1 MALEFIIAVV
11 CAITFIICG
20 YSVGFIAGKKETCDV
35 IKENNKEVLIA
46 REHIEYQIQNEKAHL
61 KSLQENVKQQKQSFE
76 DFKKVEKEN
85 IMNNL
90 RDFQAQVDEDKAE
103 YIEQLQIL
111 QSSLDKLQRQKAATI
126 EAFQREQAV
135 QDSKDNYRIVIAN
148 SDKNDIEVLNSFKNR
163 LTNPEILSKLIWSTY
178 FQKKAKALFVNI
190 VGTEKVCGIYKI
202 TDINDMKCYIGQSV
216 DIANRFT
223 QHCRC
228 GCGIK
233 TPKDNKL
240 YAAMLKEGLD
250 QFTFEIVELC
260 PQEELNEK
268 EKYYIDVYNSVN
280 YGFNSQD
287 GVNGKS
293 NDNARDN

>member
-1 MALEFIIAVV
+1 MLEIILGVIS
-11 CAITFIICG
+11 AIICIICG
-20 YSVGFIAGKKETCDV
+20 YYVGVVAGKKETCDIV
-35 IKENNKEVLIA
+35 KENNKEVLIA

-61 KSLQENVKQQKQSFE
+61 KSLQDNVEQQKKSFE
-76 DFKKVEKEN
+76 DFEKLEKEN
-85 IMNNL
+85 IMKNL
-90 RDFQAQVDEDKAE
+90 RDFQIQVNEDKAE
-103 YIEQLQIL
+103 YAEQIQLL
-111 QSSLDKLQRQKAATI
+111 QSSLDKLKRQKAATI

-135 QDSKDNYRIVIAN
+135 QDSKDDYRIIIEDN
-148 SDKNDIEVLNSFKNR
+148 DKADIDILNSFKNR
-163 LTNPEILSKLIWSTY
+163 LSNPEILSKLIWSTY
-178 FQKKAKALFVNI
+178 FQKKAKALFINI

-202 TDINDMKCYIGQSV
+202 TNINDMKCYVGQSV

-240 YAAMLKEGLD
+240 YAAMLKDGLD
-250 QFTFEIVELC
+250 QFTFEIVEIC

-293 NDNARDN
+293 ND

>member
-1 MALEFIIAVV
+1 MVLEFIIAVV
-11 CAITFIICG
+11 CAIICVVCG
-20 YSVGFIAGKKETCDV
+20 YYVGVIAGKQETCDIV
-35 IKENNKEVLIA
+35 KENNKEVLIA

-61 KSLQENVKQQKQSFE
+61 KSLQENVEQQKRNFE
-76 DFKKVEKEN
+76 DFEKLEKEN
-85 IMNNL
+85 IMKNL
-90 RDFQAQVDEDKAE
+90 RDFQIQVNEDKAE
-103 YIEQLQIL
+103 YVAQIQLL
-111 QSSLDKLQRQKAATI
+111 QGSLDKLQRQKAAAV
-126 EAFQREQAV
+126 EAFQREQMV
-135 QDSKDNYRIVIAN
+135 QDSEDNYRIVISE
-148 SDKNDIEVLNSFKNR
+148 SDRSDIDVLNSFKTR
-163 LTNPEILSKLIWSTY
+163 LSNPEILSKLIWSTY
-178 FQKKAKALFVNI
+178 FQKKAKALFTNI

-202 TDINDMKCYIGQSV
+202 TDMNNMKCYIGQSV

-250 QFTFEIVELC
+250 QFTFEIVEIC

-293 NDNARDN
+293 NDNA

>member
-1 MALEFIIAVV
+1 MLEIILGVISAIV
-11 CAITFIICG
+11 CIICG
-20 YSVGFIAGKKETCDV
+20 YYVGVIAGKKETCDIV
-35 IKENNKEVLIA
+35 KENNKEVLIA
-46 REHIEYQIQNEKAHL
+46 REHIEYQIQNEKTHL
-61 KSLQENVKQQKQSFE
+61 KSLQDNVEQQKKSFE
-76 DFKKVEKEN
+76 DFEKLEKEN
-85 IMNNL
+85 IMKNL
-90 RDFQAQVDEDKAE
+90 RDFQIQVNEDKAE
-103 YIEQLQIL
+103 YAEQIQLL
-111 QSSLDKLQRQKAATI
+111 QSSLDKLKRQKAATI

-135 QDSKDNYRIVIAN
+135 QDSKDDYRIIIEDN
-148 SDKNDIEVLNSFKNR
+148 DKADIDILNSFKNR
-163 LTNPEILSKLIWSTY
+163 LSNPEILSKLIWSTY
-178 FQKKAKALFVNI
+178 FQKKAKALFINI

-202 TDINDMKCYIGQSV
+202 TNINNMKCYVGQSV

-240 YAAMLKEGLD
+240 YAAMLKDGLD
-250 QFTFEIVELC
+250 QFTFEIVEIC

-293 NDNARDN
+293 ND

>member
-1 MALEFIIAVV
+1 MLEIILGVISAIV
-11 CAITFIICG
+11 CIICG
-20 YSVGFIAGKKETCDV
+20 YYVGVIAGKKETCDIV
-35 IKENNKEVLIA
+35 KENNKEVLIA

-61 KSLQENVKQQKQSFE
+61 KSLQNNVEQQKKSFE
-76 DFKKVEKEN
+76 DFEKLEKEN
-85 IMNNL
+85 IMKNL
-90 RDFQAQVDEDKAE
+90 RDFQIQVNEDKAE
-103 YIEQLQIL
+103 YAEQIQLL
-111 QSSLDKLQRQKAATI
+111 QSSLDKLKRQKAATI

-135 QDSKDNYRIVIAN
+135 QDSKDDYRIIIEDN
-148 SDKNDIEVLNSFKNR
+148 DKADIDILNSFKNR
-163 LTNPEILSKLIWSTY
+163 LSNPEILSKLIWSTY
-178 FQKKAKALFVNI
+178 FQKKAKALFINI

-202 TDINDMKCYIGQSV
+202 TNINNMKCYVGQSV

-240 YAAMLKEGLD
+240 YAAMLKNGLD
-250 QFTFEIVELC
+250 QFTFEIVEIC

-293 NDNARDN
+293 ND

>member
-1 MALEFIIAVV
+1 MVLEFIIAVV
-11 CAITFIICG
+11 CAIVCVVCG
-20 YSVGFIAGKKETCDV
+20 YYVGVIAGKQETCDIV
-35 IKENNKEVLIA
+35 KENNKEVLAA

-61 KSLQENVKQQKQSFE
+61 KSLQENVEQQKRNFE
-76 DFKKVEKEN
+76 DFEKLEKEN
-85 IMNNL
+85 IMKNL
-90 RDFQAQVDEDKAE
+90 CDFQIQVNEDKAE
-103 YIEQLQIL
+103 YIKQIQLL
-111 QSSLDKLQRQKAATI
+111 QGSLDKLQRQKAAAV
-126 EAFQREQAV
+126 EAFQREQIIH
-135 QDSKDNYRIVIAN
+135 DSEDNYRIVISE
-148 SDKNDIEVLNSFKNR
+148 SDRSDIDVLNSFKTR
-163 LTNPEILSKLIWSTY
+163 LSNPEILSKLIWSTY
-178 FQKKAKALFVNI
+178 FQKKAKALFTNI

-202 TDINDMKCYIGQSV
+202 TDMNDMKCYIGQSV

-250 QFTFEIVELC
+250 QFTFEIVEFC

-293 NDNARDN
+293 NDNA

>member
-1 MALEFIIAVV
+1 MLEIILGVIS
-11 CAITFIICG
+11 AIIGIICG
-20 YSVGFIAGKKETCDV
+20 YYVGVIAGKKETCDIV
-35 IKENNKEVLIA
+35 KENNKEVLIA

-61 KSLQENVKQQKQSFE
+61 KSLQDNVEQQKKSFE
-76 DFKKVEKEN
+76 DFEKLEKEN
-85 IMNNL
+85 IMKNL
-90 RDFQAQVDEDKAE
+90 RDFQIQVNEDKAE
-103 YIEQLQIL
+103 YAEQIQLL
-111 QSSLDKLQRQKAATI
+111 QSSLDKLKRQKAATI

-135 QDSKDNYRIVIAN
+135 QDSKDDYRIIIEDN
-148 SDKNDIEVLNSFKNR
+148 DKADIDILNSFKNR
-163 LTNPEILSKLIWSTY
+163 LSNPEILSKLIWSTY
-178 FQKKAKALFVNI
+178 FQKKAKALFINI

-202 TDINDMKCYIGQSV
+202 TNINDMKCYVGQSV

-240 YAAMLKEGLD
+240 YAAMLKDGLD
-250 QFTFEIVELC
+250 QFTFEIVEIC

-293 NDNARDN
+293 ND

>member
-1 MALEFIIAVV
+1 MLEVILGIIFAIV
-11 CAITFIICG
+11 CIICG
-20 YSVGFIAGKKETCDV
+20 YYVGVIAGKKETCDIV
-35 IKENNKEVLIA
+35 KENNKEILIA
-46 REHIEYQIQNEKAHL
+46 REHIEHQIQNEKSHL
-61 KSLQENVKQQKQSFE
+61 KSLQENVEQQKKSFE
-76 DFKKVEKEN
+76 DFEKLEKEN
-85 IMNNL
+85 IMKNL
-90 RDFQAQVDEDKAE
+90 RDFQIQANENKAE
-103 YIEQLQIL
+103 YAEKIQLL
-111 QSSLDKLQRQKAATI
+111 QSSLDKLKRQKAATI

-135 QDSKDNYRIVIAN
+135 QDSKNDYRIIIEDNA
-148 SDKNDIEVLNSFKNR
+148 KADIDILNSFKNR
-163 LTNPEILSKLIWSTY
+163 LSNPEILSKLIWSTY
-178 FQKKAKALFVNI
+178 YQKKAKALFVNI

-202 TDINDMKCYIGQSV
+202 TDINDTKCYIGQSV

-250 QFTFEIVELC
+250 QFTFEIVEIC

-287 GVNGKS
+287 GVNGK
-293 NDNARDN
+293 D

>member
-1 MALEFIIAVV
+1 MVLEFIIAVI
-11 CAITFIICG
+11 CAIIFIICG
-20 YSVGFIAGKKETCDV
+20 YSVGIIAGRKETCDIV
-35 IKENNKEVLIA
+35 KESNKEVLIA

-61 KSLQENVKQQKQSFE
+61 KSIQENVEQQKQSFE
-76 DFKKVEKEN
+76 DFKKSEKEN
-85 IMNNL
+85 IINNL
-90 RDFQAQVDEDKAE
+90 RDFQAQVDKDKAE
-103 YIEQLQIL
+103 YIEQIQIL

-135 QDSKDNYRIVIAN
+135 QDSKDDYRIIIED
-148 SDKNDIEVLNSFKNR
+148 SDKADIDILNSFKNR
-163 LTNPEILSKLIWSTY
+163 LSNPEILSKLIWSTY

-250 QFTFEIVELC
+250 QFTFEVVELC

-293 NDNARDN
+293 NDNA

>member
-1 MALEFIIAVV
+1 MLEIILGVIS
-11 CAITFIICG
+11 AIICIICG
-20 YSVGFIAGKKETCDV
+20 YYVGVIAGKKETCDIV
-35 IKENNKEVLIA
+35 KENNKEVLIA

-61 KSLQENVKQQKQSFE
+61 KSLQDNVEQQKKSFE
-76 DFKKVEKEN
+76 DFEKLEKEN
-85 IMNNL
+85 IMKNL
-90 RDFQAQVDEDKAE
+90 RDFQIQVNEDKAE
-103 YIEQLQIL
+103 YAEQIQLL
-111 QSSLDKLQRQKAATI
+111 QSSLDKLKRQKAATI

-135 QDSKDNYRIVIAN
+135 QDSKDDYRIIIEDN
-148 SDKNDIEVLNSFKNR
+148 DKADIDILNSFKNR
-163 LTNPEILSKLIWSTY
+163 LSNPEILSKLIWSTY
-178 FQKKAKALFVNI
+178 FQKKAKALFINI

-202 TDINDMKCYIGQSV
+202 TNINDMKCYVGQSV

-240 YAAMLKEGLD
+240 YAAMLKNGLD
-250 QFTFEIVELC
+250 QFTFEIVEIC

-293 NDNARDN
+293 ND

>member
-1 MALEFIIAVV
+1 MLEIILSVIS
-11 CAITFIICG
+11 AIICIICG
-20 YSVGFIAGKKETCDV
+20 YYVGVVAGKKETCDIV
-35 IKENNKEVLIA
+35 KENNKEVLAA

-61 KSLQENVKQQKQSFE
+61 KSLQDNVEQQKKSFE
-76 DFKKVEKEN
+76 DFEKLEKEN
-85 IMNNL
+85 IMKNL
-90 RDFQAQVDEDKAE
+90 RDFQIQVNEDKAE
-103 YIEQLQIL
+103 YAEQIQLL
-111 QSSLDKLQRQKAATI
+111 QSSLDKLKRQKAATI

-135 QDSKDNYRIVIAN
+135 QDSKDDYRIIIEDN
-148 SDKNDIEVLNSFKNR
+148 DKADIDILNSFKNR
-163 LTNPEILSKLIWSTY
+163 LSNPEILSKLIWSTY
-178 FQKKAKALFVNI
+178 FQKKAKALFINI

-202 TDINDMKCYIGQSV
+202 TNINDMKCYVGQSV

-240 YAAMLKEGLD
+240 YAAMLKDGLD
-250 QFTFEIVELC
+250 QFTFEIVEIC

-293 NDNARDN
+293 ND

>member
-1 MALEFIIAVV
+1 MLEIILGVISAIV
-11 CAITFIICG
+11 CIICG
-20 YSVGFIAGKKETCDV
+20 YYVGVIAGKKETCDIV
-35 IKENNKEVLIA
+35 KENNKEVLIA

-61 KSLQENVKQQKQSFE
+61 KSLQDNVEQQKKSFE
-76 DFKKVEKEN
+76 DFEKLEKEN
-85 IMNNL
+85 IMKNL
-90 RDFQAQVDEDKAE
+90 RDFQIQVNEDKAE
-103 YIEQLQIL
+103 YTEQIQLL
-111 QSSLDKLQRQKAATI
+111 QSSLDKLKRQKAATI

-135 QDSKDNYRIVIAN
+135 QDSKDNYRIIIED
-148 SDKNDIEVLNSFKNR
+148 SDKADIDILNSFKNR
-163 LTNPEILSKLIWSTY
+163 LSNPEILSKLIWSTY
-178 FQKKAKALFVNI
+178 FQKKAKALFINI

-202 TDINDMKCYIGQSV
+202 TDINDMKCYVGQSV

-250 QFTFEIVELC
+250 QFTFEIVEIC
-260 PQEELNEK
+260 PQKELNEK

-293 NDNARDN
+293 ND

>member
-11 CAITFIICG
+11 CAIICVVCG
-20 YSVGFIAGKKETCDV
+20 YYVGVIAGKLETCDIV
-35 IKENNKEVLIA
+35 KENNKEVLIA

-61 KSLQENVKQQKQSFE
+61 KSLQENVEQQKRNFE
-76 DFKKVEKEN
+76 DFEKLEKEN
-85 IMNNL
+85 IMKNL
-90 RDFQAQVDEDKAE
+90 RDFQIQVNEDKAE
-103 YIEQLQIL
+103 YVAQIQLL
-111 QSSLDKLQRQKAATI
+111 QGSLDKLQRQKAAAV
-126 EAFQREQAV
+126 EAFQREQMI
-135 QDSKDNYRIVIAN
+135 QDSEDNYRIVISE
-148 SDKNDIEVLNSFKNR
+148 SDRSDIDVLNSFKTR
-163 LTNPEILSKLIWSTY
+163 LSNPEILSKLIWSTY
-178 FQKKAKALFVNI
+178 FQKKAKALFTNI

-202 TDINDMKCYIGQSV
+202 TDMNNMKCYIGQSV
-216 DIANRFT
+216 DIVNRFT

-240 YAAMLKEGLD
+240 YAAMLKDGLD
-250 QFTFEIVELC
+250 QFTFEIVEIC

-268 EKYYIDVYNSVN
+268 EKYYIDVYNAVN

-293 NDNARDN
+293 ND

>member
-1 MALEFIIAVV
+1 MVFEFIIAVV
-11 CAITFIICG
+11 CAIIFIICG
-20 YSVGFIAGKKETCDV
+20 YSVGVIADRKETCDIV
-35 IKENNKEVLIA
+35 KENNKEVIIA
-46 REHIEYQIQNEKAHL
+46 RKHIEYQIQNEKAHL
-61 KSLQENVKQQKQSFE
+61 KSLQENVEQQKQSFE
-76 DFKKVEKEN
+76 DFKKSEKEN

-90 RDFQAQVDEDKAE
+90 RDFQAQVDKDKDE
-103 YIEQLQIL
+103 YIEQIQIL

-135 QDSKDNYRIVIAN
+135 QDSKDDYRII
-148 SDKNDIEVLNSFKNR
+148 IED
-163 LTNPEILSKLIWSTY
+163 ILSKLIWSTY

-250 QFTFEIVELC
+250 QFTFEVVELC

-293 NDNARDN
+293 NDNA

>member
-1 MALEFIIAVV
+1 MLEIILSVIS
-11 CAITFIICG
+11 AIICIICG
-20 YSVGFIAGKKETCDV
+20 YYVGVIAGKKETCDIV
-35 IKENNKEVLIA
+35 KENNKEVLIA

-61 KSLQENVKQQKQSFE
+61 KSLQDNVEQQKKSFE
-76 DFKKVEKEN
+76 DFEKLEKEN
-85 IMNNL
+85 IMKNL
-90 RDFQAQVDEDKAE
+90 RDFQIQVNEDKAE
-103 YIEQLQIL
+103 YAEQIQLL
-111 QSSLDKLQRQKAATI
+111 QSSLDKLKRQKAATI

-135 QDSKDNYRIVIAN
+135 QDSKDDYRIIIEDN
-148 SDKNDIEVLNSFKNR
+148 DKADIDILNSFKNR
-163 LTNPEILSKLIWSTY
+163 LSNPEILSKLIWSTY
-178 FQKKAKALFVNI
+178 FQKKAKALFINI

-202 TDINDMKCYIGQSV
+202 TNINDMKCYVGQSV

-240 YAAMLKEGLD
+240 YAAMLKNGLD
-250 QFTFEIVELC
+250 QFTFEIVEIC

-293 NDNARDN
+293 ND

>member
-1 MALEFIIAVV
+1 MLEIILGVISAIV
-11 CAITFIICG
+11 CIICG
-20 YSVGFIAGKKETCDV
+20 YYVGVIAGKKETCDIV
-35 IKENNKEVLIA
+35 KENNKEVLIA

-61 KSLQENVKQQKQSFE
+61 KSLQDNVKQQKKSFE
-76 DFKKVEKEN
+76 DFEKLEKEN
-85 IMNNL
+85 IMKNL
-90 RDFQAQVDEDKAE
+90 RDFQIQVNEDKAE
-103 YIEQLQIL
+103 YAEQIQLL
-111 QSSLDKLQRQKAATI
+111 QSSLDKLKRQKAATI

-135 QDSKDNYRIVIAN
+135 QDSKDDYRIIIEDN
-148 SDKNDIEVLNSFKNR
+148 DKADIDILNSFKNR
-163 LTNPEILSKLIWSTY
+163 LSNPEILSKLIWSTY
-178 FQKKAKALFVNI
+178 FQKKAKALFINI

-202 TDINDMKCYIGQSV
+202 TNINNMKCYVGQSV

-240 YAAMLKEGLD
+240 YAAMLKNGLD
-250 QFTFEIVELC
+250 QFTFEIVEIC

-293 NDNARDN
+293 ND

>member
-1 MALEFIIAVV
+1 MLEIILGVIS
-11 CAITFIICG
+11 AIICIICG
-20 YSVGFIAGKKETCDV
+20 YYVGVIAGKKETCDIV
-35 IKENNKEVLIA
+35 KENNKEVLIA

-61 KSLQENVKQQKQSFE
+61 KSLQDNVEQQKKSFE
-76 DFKKVEKEN
+76 DFEKLEKEN
-85 IMNNL
+85 IMKNL
-90 RDFQAQVDEDKAE
+90 RDFQIQVNEDKAE
-103 YIEQLQIL
+103 YAEQIQLL
-111 QSSLDKLQRQKAATI
+111 QSSLDKLKRQKAATI

-135 QDSKDNYRIVIAN
+135 QDSKDDYRIIIEDN
-148 SDKNDIEVLNSFKNR
+148 DKADIDILNSFKNR
-163 LTNPEILSKLIWSTY
+163 LSNPEILSKLIWSTY
-178 FQKKAKALFVNI
+178 FQKKAKALFINI

-202 TDINDMKCYIGQSV
+202 TNINDMKCYVGQSV

-240 YAAMLKEGLD
+240 YAAMLKDGLD
-250 QFTFEIVELC
+250 QFTFEIVEIC

-293 NDNARDN
+293 ND

>member
-1 MALEFIIAVV
+1 MLEIILGVIS
-11 CAITFIICG
+11 AIICIICG
-20 YSVGFIAGKKETCDV
+20 YYVGVIAGKKETSDIV
-35 IKENNKEVLIA
+35 KENNKEVLIA

-61 KSLQENVKQQKQSFE
+61 KSLQDNVEQQKKSFE
-76 DFKKVEKEN
+76 DFEKLEKEN
-85 IMNNL
+85 IMKNL
-90 RDFQAQVDEDKAE
+90 RDFQIQVNEDKAE
-103 YIEQLQIL
+103 YAEQIQLL
-111 QSSLDKLQRQKAATI
+111 QSSLDKLKRQKAATI

-135 QDSKDNYRIVIAN
+135 QDSKDDYRIIIEDN
-148 SDKNDIEVLNSFKNR
+148 DKADIDILNSFKNR
-163 LTNPEILSKLIWSTY
+163 LSNPEILSKLIWSTY
-178 FQKKAKALFVNI
+178 FQKKAKALFINI

-202 TDINDMKCYIGQSV
+202 TNINNMKCYVGQSV

-240 YAAMLKEGLD
+240 YAAMLKNGLD
-250 QFTFEIVELC
+250 QFTFEIVEIC

-293 NDNARDN
+293 ND

>member
-1 MALEFIIAVV
+1 MLEIILSVIS
-11 CAITFIICG
+11 AIICIICG
-20 YSVGFIAGKKETCDV
+20 YYVGVIAGKKETCDIV
-35 IKENNKEVLIA
+35 KENNKEVLIA

-61 KSLQENVKQQKQSFE
+61 KSLQDNVEQQKKSFE
-76 DFKKVEKEN
+76 DFEKLEKEN
-85 IMNNL
+85 IMKNL
-90 RDFQAQVDEDKAE
+90 RDFQIQVNEDKAE
-103 YIEQLQIL
+103 YAEQIQLL
-111 QSSLDKLQRQKAATI
+111 QSSLDKLKRQKAATI

-135 QDSKDNYRIVIAN
+135 QDSKDDYRIIIEDN
-148 SDKNDIEVLNSFKNR
+148 DKADIDILNSFKNR
-163 LTNPEILSKLIWSTY
+163 LSNPEILSKLIWSTY
-178 FQKKAKALFVNI
+178 FQKKAKALFINI

-202 TDINDMKCYIGQSV
+202 TNINNMKCYVGQSV

-240 YAAMLKEGLD
+240 YAAMLKNGLD
-250 QFTFEIVELC
+250 QFTFEIVEIC

-293 NDNARDN
+293 ND

>member
-1 MALEFIIAVV
+1 MLEIILGVISAIV
-11 CAITFIICG
+11 CIICG
-20 YSVGFIAGKKETCDV
+20 YYVGVIAGKKETCDIV
-35 IKENNKEVLIA
+35 KENNKEVLIA

-61 KSLQENVKQQKQSFE
+61 KSLQDNVEQQKKSFE
-76 DFKKVEKEN
+76 DFEKLEKEN
-85 IMNNL
+85 IMKNL
-90 RDFQAQVDEDKAE
+90 RDFQIQVNEDKAE
-103 YIEQLQIL
+103 YAEQIQLL
-111 QSSLDKLQRQKAATI
+111 QSSLDKLKRQKAATI

-135 QDSKDNYRIVIAN
+135 QDSKDDYRIIIEDN
-148 SDKNDIEVLNSFKNR
+148 DKADIDILNSFKNR
-163 LTNPEILSKLIWSTY
+163 LSNPEILSKLIWSTY
-178 FQKKAKALFVNI
+178 FQKKAKALFINI

-202 TDINDMKCYIGQSV
+202 TNINDMKCYMGQSV

-240 YAAMLKEGLD
+240 YAAMLKDGLD
-250 QFTFEIVELC
+250 QFTFEIVEICL
-260 PQEELNEK
+260 QEELNEK

-293 NDNARDN
+293 ND

>member
-1 MALEFIIAVV
+1 MLEIILGVISAIV
-11 CAITFIICG
+11 CIICG
-20 YSVGFIAGKKETCDV
+20 YYVGVIAGKKETCDIV
-35 IKENNKEVLIA
+35 KENNKEVLIA

-61 KSLQENVKQQKQSFE
+61 KSLQDNVEQQKKSFE
-76 DFKKVEKEN
+76 DFEKLEKEN
-85 IMNNL
+85 IMKNL
-90 RDFQAQVDEDKAE
+90 RDFQIQVNEDKAE
-103 YIEQLQIL
+103 YAEQIQLL
-111 QSSLDKLQRQKAATI
+111 QSSLDKLKRQKAATI

-135 QDSKDNYRIVIAN
+135 QDSKDDYRIIIEDN
-148 SDKNDIEVLNSFKNR
+148 DKADIDILNSFKNR
-163 LTNPEILSKLIWSTY
+163 LSNPEILSKLIWSTY
-178 FQKKAKALFVNI
+178 FQKKAKTLFINI

-202 TDINDMKCYIGQSV
+202 TNINDMKCYVGQSV

-240 YAAMLKEGLD
+240 YAAMLKNGLD
-250 QFTFEIVELC
+250 QFTFEIVEIC

-293 NDNARDN
+293 ND

>member
-1 MALEFIIAVV
+1 MLEIILGVIS
-11 CAITFIICG
+11 AIICIICG
-20 YSVGFIAGKKETCDV
+20 YYVGVIAGKKETCDIV
-35 IKENNKEVLIA
+35 KENNKEVLIA

-61 KSLQENVKQQKQSFE
+61 KSLQDNVEQQKKSFE
-76 DFKKVEKEN
+76 DFEKLEKEN
-85 IMNNL
+85 IMKNL
-90 RDFQAQVDEDKAE
+90 RDFQIQVNEDKAE
-103 YIEQLQIL
+103 YAEQIQLL
-111 QSSLDKLQRQKAATI
+111 QSSLDKLKRQKAATI
-126 EAFQREQAV
+126 EAFQREQTV
-135 QDSKDNYRIVIAN
+135 QDSKDDYRIIIEDN
-148 SDKNDIEVLNSFKNR
+148 DKADIDILNSFKNR
-163 LTNPEILSKLIWSTY
+163 LSNPEILSKLIWSTY
-178 FQKKAKALFVNI
+178 FQKKAKALFINI

-202 TDINDMKCYIGQSV
+202 TNINDMKCYVGQSV

-240 YAAMLKEGLD
+240 YAAMLKDGLD
-250 QFTFEIVELC
+250 QFTFEIVEIC

-293 NDNARDN
+293 ND

>member
-1 MALEFIIAVV
+1 MLEIILGVISAIV
-11 CAITFIICG
+11 CIICG
-20 YSVGFIAGKKETCDV
+20 YYVGVIAGKKETCDIV
-35 IKENNKEVLIA
+35 KENNKEVLIA

-61 KSLQENVKQQKQSFE
+61 KSLQDNVEQQKKSFE
-76 DFKKVEKEN
+76 DFEKLEKEN
-85 IMNNL
+85 IMKNL
-90 RDFQAQVDEDKAE
+90 RDFQIQVNEDKAE
-103 YIEQLQIL
+103 YAEQIQLL
-111 QSSLDKLQRQKAATI
+111 QSSLDKLKRQKAATI

-135 QDSKDNYRIVIAN
+135 QDSKDDYRIIIEDN
-148 SDKNDIEVLNSFKNR
+148 DKADIDILNSFKNR
-163 LTNPEILSKLIWSTY
+163 LSNPEILSKLIWSTY
-178 FQKKAKALFVNI
+178 FQKKAKALFINI

-202 TDINDMKCYIGQSV
+202 TNINNMKCYVGQSV

-240 YAAMLKEGLD
+240 YAAMLKNGLD
-250 QFTFEIVELC
+250 QFTFEIVEIC

-293 NDNARDN
+293 ND

>member
-1 MALEFIIAVV
+1 
-11 CAITFIICG
+11 
-20 YSVGFIAGKKETCDV
+20 
-35 IKENNKEVLIA
+35 
-46 REHIEYQIQNEKAHL
+46 
-61 KSLQENVKQQKQSFE
+61 
-76 DFKKVEKEN
+76 
-85 IMNNL
+85 MNNL
-90 RDFQAQVDEDKAE
+90 RDFQAQVDKDKAE
-103 YIEQLQIL
+103 YIEQIQIL

-135 QDSKDNYRIVIAN
+135 QDSKDDYRIIIDD
-148 SDKNDIEVLNSFKNR
+148 SDKADIDILNSFKNR
-163 LTNPEILSKLIWSTY
+163 LSNPEILSKLIWSTY

-250 QFTFEIVELC
+250 QFTFEVVELC

-293 NDNARDN
+293 NDNA

>member
-1 MALEFIIAVV
+1 MLEIILGVISAIV
-11 CAITFIICG
+11 CIICG
-20 YSVGFIAGKKETCDV
+20 YYVGVIAGKKETCDIV
-35 IKENNKEVLIA
+35 KENNKEVLIA

-61 KSLQENVKQQKQSFE
+61 KSLQDNVEQQKKSFE
-76 DFKKVEKEN
+76 DFEKLEKEN
-85 IMNNL
+85 IMKNL
-90 RDFQAQVDEDKAE
+90 RDFQIQVNEDKAE
-103 YIEQLQIL
+103 YAEQIQLL
-111 QSSLDKLQRQKAATI
+111 QSSLDKLKRQKAATI

-135 QDSKDNYRIVIAN
+135 QDSKDDYRIIIEDN
-148 SDKNDIEVLNSFKNR
+148 DKADIDILNSFKNR
-163 LTNPEILSKLIWSTY
+163 LSNPEILSKLIWSTY
-178 FQKKAKALFVNI
+178 FQKKAKALFINI

-202 TDINDMKCYIGQSV
+202 TNINDMKCYVGQSV

-240 YAAMLKEGLD
+240 YAAMLKDGLD
-250 QFTFEIVELC
+250 QFTFEIVEIC

-293 NDNARDN
+293 ND

>member
-1 MALEFIIAVV
+1 MLEIILGVIS
-11 CAITFIICG
+11 AIICIICG
-20 YSVGFIAGKKETCDV
+20 YYVGVIAGKKETCDIV
-35 IKENNKEVLIA
+35 KENNKEVLIA

-61 KSLQENVKQQKQSFE
+61 KSLQDNVEQQKKSFE
-76 DFKKVEKEN
+76 DFEKLEKEN
-85 IMNNL
+85 IMKNL
-90 RDFQAQVDEDKAE
+90 RDFQIQVNEDKAE
-103 YIEQLQIL
+103 YAEQIQLL
-111 QSSLDKLQRQKAATI
+111 QSSLDKLKRQKAATI

-135 QDSKDNYRIVIAN
+135 QDSKDDYRIIIEDN
-148 SDKNDIEVLNSFKNR
+148 DKADIDILNSFKNR
-163 LTNPEILSKLIWSTY
+163 LSNPEILSKLIWSTY
-178 FQKKAKALFVNI
+178 FQKKAKALFINI

-202 TDINDMKCYIGQSV
+202 TNINDMKCYVGQSV

-240 YAAMLKEGLD
+240 YAAMLKDGLG
-250 QFTFEIVELC
+250 QFTFEIVEIC

-293 NDNARDN
+293 ND

>member
-1 MALEFIIAVV
+1 MLEIILGVISAIV
-11 CAITFIICG
+11 CIICG
-20 YSVGFIAGKKETCDV
+20 YYVGVIAGKKETCDIV
-35 IKENNKEVLIA
+35 KENNKEVLIA

-61 KSLQENVKQQKQSFE
+61 KSLQDNVEQQKKSFE
-76 DFKKVEKEN
+76 DFEKLEKEN
-85 IMNNL
+85 IMKNL
-90 RDFQAQVDEDKAE
+90 RDFQIQVNEDKAE
-103 YIEQLQIL
+103 YAEQIQLL
-111 QSSLDKLQRQKAATI
+111 QSSLDKLKRQKAATI

-135 QDSKDNYRIVIAN
+135 QDSKDDYRIIIEDN
-148 SDKNDIEVLNSFKNR
+148 DKADIDILNSFKNR
-163 LTNPEILSKLIWSTY
+163 LSNPEILSKLIWSTY
-178 FQKKAKALFVNI
+178 FQKKAKALFINI

-202 TDINDMKCYIGQSV
+202 TNINDMKCYVGQSV

-240 YAAMLKEGLD
+240 YAAMLKDGLD
-250 QFTFEIVELC
+250 QFTFEIVEICL
-260 PQEELNEK
+260 QEELNEK

-293 NDNARDN
+293 ND

>member
-1 MALEFIIAVV
+1 MLEIILGIIFAIV
-11 CAITFIICG
+11 CIICG
-20 YSVGFIAGKKETCDV
+20 YYVGVIAGKKETCDIV
-35 IKENNKEVLIA
+35 KENNKEILIA
-46 REHIEYQIQNEKAHL
+46 REHIEHQIQNEKSHL
-61 KSLQENVKQQKQSFE
+61 KSLQENVEQQKKSFE
-76 DFKKVEKEN
+76 DFEKLEKEN
-85 IMNNL
+85 IMKNL
-90 RDFQAQVDEDKAE
+90 RDFQIQANENKAE
-103 YIEQLQIL
+103 YAEKIQLL
-111 QSSLDKLQRQKAATI
+111 QSSLDKLKRQKAATI

-135 QDSKDNYRIVIAN
+135 QDSKNDYRIIIEDN
-148 SDKNDIEVLNSFKNR
+148 DKADIDILNSFKNR
-163 LTNPEILSKLIWSTY
+163 LSNPEILSKLIWSTY
-178 FQKKAKALFVNI
+178 YQKKAKALFVNI

-202 TDINDMKCYIGQSV
+202 TDINDTKCYIGQSV

-250 QFTFEIVELC
+250 QFTFEIVEIC

-287 GVNGKS
+287 GVNGK
-293 NDNARDN
+293 D

>member
-1 MALEFIIAVV
+1 MLEIILGVIS
-11 CAITFIICG
+11 AIICIICG
-20 YSVGFIAGKKETCDV
+20 YYVGVIAGKKEICDIV
-35 IKENNKEVLIA
+35 KENNKEVLIA

-61 KSLQENVKQQKQSFE
+61 KSLQDNVEQQKKSFE
-76 DFKKVEKEN
+76 DFEKLEKEN
-85 IMNNL
+85 IMKNL
-90 RDFQAQVDEDKAE
+90 RDFQIQVNEDKAE
-103 YIEQLQIL
+103 YAEQIQLL
-111 QSSLDKLQRQKAATI
+111 QSSLDKLKRQKAATI

-135 QDSKDNYRIVIAN
+135 QDSKDDYRIIIEDN
-148 SDKNDIEVLNSFKNR
+148 DKADIDILNSFKNR
-163 LTNPEILSKLIWSTY
+163 LSNPEILSKLIWSTY
-178 FQKKAKALFVNI
+178 FQKKAKALFINI

-202 TDINDMKCYIGQSV
+202 TNINDMKCYVGQSV

-240 YAAMLKEGLD
+240 YAAMLKNGLD
-250 QFTFEIVELC
+250 QFTFEIVEIC

-293 NDNARDN
+293 ND

>member
-1 MALEFIIAVV
+1 MLEIILGVISAIV
-11 CAITFIICG
+11 CIICG
-20 YSVGFIAGKKETCDV
+20 YYVGVIAGKKETCDIV
-35 IKENNKEVLIA
+35 KENNKEVLIA

-61 KSLQENVKQQKQSFE
+61 KSLQDNVEQQKKSFE
-76 DFKKVEKEN
+76 DFEKLEKEN
-85 IMNNL
+85 IMKNL
-90 RDFQAQVDEDKAE
+90 RDFQIQVNEDKAE
-103 YIEQLQIL
+103 YAEQIQLL
-111 QSSLDKLQRQKAATI
+111 QSSLDKLKRQKAATI

-135 QDSKDNYRIVIAN
+135 QDSKDDYRIIIEDN
-148 SDKNDIEVLNSFKNR
+148 DKADIDILNSFKNR
-163 LTNPEILSKLIWSTY
+163 LSNPEILSKLIWSTY
-178 FQKKAKALFVNI
+178 FQKKAKALFINI

-202 TDINDMKCYIGQSV
+202 TNINDMKCYVGQSV

-240 YAAMLKEGLD
+240 YAAMLKNGLD
-250 QFTFEIVELC
+250 QFTFEIVEIC

-293 NDNARDN
+293 ND

>member
-1 MALEFIIAVV
+1 MLEIILGVISAIV
-11 CAITFIICG
+11 CIICG
-20 YSVGFIAGKKETCDV
+20 YYVGVIAGKKETCDIV
-35 IKENNKEVLIA
+35 KENNKEVLIA

-61 KSLQENVKQQKQSFE
+61 KFLQDNVEQQKKSFE
-76 DFKKVEKEN
+76 DFEKLEKEN
-85 IMNNL
+85 IMKNL
-90 RDFQAQVDEDKAE
+90 RDFQIQVNEDKAE
-103 YIEQLQIL
+103 YAEQIQLL
-111 QSSLDKLQRQKAATI
+111 QSSLDKLKRQKAATI

-135 QDSKDNYRIVIAN
+135 QDSKDDYRIIIEDN
-148 SDKNDIEVLNSFKNR
+148 DKADIDILNSFKNR
-163 LTNPEILSKLIWSTY
+163 LSNPEILSKLIWSTY
-178 FQKKAKALFVNI
+178 FQKKAKALFINI

-202 TDINDMKCYIGQSV
+202 TNINDMKCYVGQSV

-240 YAAMLKEGLD
+240 YAAMLKDGLD
-250 QFTFEIVELC
+250 QFTFEIVEIC

-287 GVNGKS
+287 GVNNK
-293 NDNARDN
+293 NE

>member
-1 MALEFIIAVV
+1 MLEIILGVISAIV
-11 CAITFIICG
+11 CIICG
-20 YSVGFIAGKKETCDV
+20 YYVGVIAGKKETCDIV
-35 IKENNKEVLIA
+35 KENNKEVLIA

-61 KSLQENVKQQKQSFE
+61 KSLQDNVEQQKESFE
-76 DFKKVEKEN
+76 DFEKLEKEN
-85 IMNNL
+85 IMKNL
-90 RDFQAQVDEDKAE
+90 RDFQIQVNEDKAE
-103 YIEQLQIL
+103 YAEQIQLL
-111 QSSLDKLQRQKAATI
+111 QSSLDKLKRQKAATI

-135 QDSKDNYRIVIAN
+135 QDSKDDYRIIIEDN
-148 SDKNDIEVLNSFKNR
+148 DKADIDILNSFKNR
-163 LTNPEILSKLIWSTY
+163 LSNPEILSKLIWSTY
-178 FQKKAKALFVNI
+178 FQKKAKALFINI

-202 TDINDMKCYIGQSV
+202 TNINDMKCYVGQSV

-240 YAAMLKEGLD
+240 YAAMLKNGLD
-250 QFTFEIVELC
+250 QFTFEIVEIC

-293 NDNARDN
+293 ND